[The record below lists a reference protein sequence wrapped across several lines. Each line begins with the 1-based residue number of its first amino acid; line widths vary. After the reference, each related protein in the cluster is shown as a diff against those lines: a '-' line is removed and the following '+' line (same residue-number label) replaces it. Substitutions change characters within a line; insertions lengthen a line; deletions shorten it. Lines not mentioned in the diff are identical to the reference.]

1 VYKTFIRAW
10 VVRSGCVYSP
20 GGIVMPESP
29 DDSTIV
35 IVDPLPLRTVGLMT
49 VLDRLTEANR
59 FRVASMTLDEA
70 ELFVESDSH
79 CSMIIYN
86 VGGASLDDHRHARR
100 IKSLRARAGST
111 PLVILSDSNSRKEVV
126 AAFTA
131 GAQGYLYAGT
141 NPQLALQ
148 ALSFIFRGG
157 SYFPPNGQ
165 RRHPRSGKVDS
176 PTTEA
181 VHPLGWR
188 VPAVDKGECRVAPEA
203 NTIGENPAANGLTE
217 RQKAVLKQLAR
228 GESNKEIARR
238 LNIHEGTVKVH
249 VRQIMRRMGAANRTQ
264 VALAASSGNV
274 AVPADGR
281 GLKGK

>member
-1 VYKTFIRAW
+1 
-10 VVRSGCVYSP
+10 
-20 GGIVMPESP
+20 MPQSP

-49 VLDRLTEANR
+49 VLERLTEAKR
-59 FRVASMTLDEA
+59 SRVASLTPYEA
-70 ELFVESDSH
+70 ERFIESDSH

-86 VGGASLDDHRHARR
+86 VGGASVADHQHARR

-111 PLVILSDSNSRKEVV
+111 PLVILSDSDSRKEVV

-148 ALSFIFRGG
+148 ALSFISKGG

-165 RRHPRSGKVDS
+165 ASHRRSGKIAS
-176 PTTEA
+176 PMKG
-181 VHPLGWR
+181 VHPLGSG
-188 VPAVDKGECRVAPEA
+188 VPAVDKGRVAPA
-203 NTIGENPAANGLTE
+203 VNTAANIGANPPADGLTE
-217 RQKAVLKQLAR
+217 RQKAVLELLGR
-228 GESNKEIARR
+228 GESNKAIARR
-238 LNIHEGTVKVH
+238 LNIREGTVKVH

-264 VALAASSGNV
+264 VALAASRGNGD
-274 AVPADGR
+274 VPADGR

>member
-1 VYKTFIRAW
+1 
-10 VVRSGCVYSP
+10 
-20 GGIVMPESP
+20 MPESP

-148 ALSFIFRGG
+148 ALSFIFKGG

-165 RRHPRSGKVDS
+165 PKHPRSGKVDS

-181 VHPLGWR
+181 VHPSGR
-188 VPAVDKGECRVAPEA
+188 SVAAVDKGECRVAPEA
-203 NTIGENPAANGLTE
+203 NTPANIGENPAAKGLTE

-274 AVPADGR
+274 AVPADSR